1 MKLLL
6 IEVDANMLQ
15 RLPGG
20 LCFAHGSY
28 DGMNCPSWPLCEAI
42 IINTGPDPRWVKLA
56 EERRVNSVKN
66 QIKNL
71 VDSL

>member
-1 MKLLL
+1 
-6 IEVDANMLQ
+6 MLQ

-20 LCFAHGSY
+20 LCFAHGPY
-28 DGMNCPSWPLCEAI
+28 DGMTCPNWPSCAAI
-42 IINTGPDPRWVKLA
+42 ITNIGPDPRWVKLA